1 MQILQTLMILKSSG
15 YKAKLLENT
24 AAQRAPNSPNGI
36 LKNAVIAVPLK
47 YLTNFWRSLEMSLI
61 NWKVELKVR
70 QTKHCVDRQSI
81 CQ

>member
-24 AAQRAPNSPNGI
+24 AAQPAPNSPNGI

-47 YLTNFWRSLEMSLI
+47 YLTNF
-61 NWKVELKVR
+61 
-70 QTKHCVDRQSI
+70 
-81 CQ
+81 